1 MRLIVVVMP
10 QPAPGLIISTRQVF
24 EWRRT
29 KLRVAREK
37 ANDLE
42 RVFITNYAHAATPRV
57 AIAIRQNQVPPQLHL
72 LFQRR
77 PDGIENVLS
86 AGCFGSQPNKT
97 SVFV

>member
-1 MRLIVVVMP
+1 MRLIVVIVP
-10 QPAPGLIISTRQVF
+10 QPAPGLIISTRQLL
-24 EWRRT
+24 EWCRT

-42 RVFITNYAHAATPRV
+42 RVFITDYAHAATPRV
-57 AIAIRQNQVPPQLHL
+57 AVAVRQNQVPPQPHL

-86 AGCFGSQPNKT
+86 AGCFGGQPNET
-97 SVFV
+97 RVFV